1 MPAGP
6 TYEPIATTT
15 LGSSNASV
23 LVMSS
28 IPATYTDL
36 ILVINGGTS
45 SGANALYM
53 RFNNDSSSIY
63 STTYLY
69 GNGSSAASG
78 RITGRDAAA
87 IGYFVEPGTGNEFN
101 SIVHIQNYSNSATFK
116 TVLDRAN
123 LTGTGTY
130 QGTEASVSLYRS
142 TSAINRIDVLV
153 TSNTLN
159 AGSTFT
165 LYGIKEA

>member
-1 MPAGP
+1 MSS
-6 TYEPIATTT
+6 TYEPIAAVT

-36 ILVINGGTS
+36 ILVTTAGTS

-53 RFNNDSSSIY
+53 RFNNDSTSIY
-63 STTYLY
+63 SATYLY
-69 GNGSSAASG
+69 GSGSGSGASG
-78 RITGRDAAA
+78 TLTSRDAAVL
-87 IGYFVEPGTGNEFN
+87 GYFVEPSTGNTFN
-101 SIVHIQNYSNSATFK
+101 SIAHIQNYSNTTTFK
-116 TVLDRAN
+116 TVLARAN
-123 LTGTGTY
+123 STAGDYPGA
-130 QGTEASVSLYRS
+130 EASVSLYRS
-142 TSAINRIDVLV
+142 TSAINRIDVLI

-165 LYGIKEA
+165 LYGIKAE

>member
-1 MPAGP
+1 MAS
-6 TYEPIATTT
+6 TYEPIATVT

-23 LVMSS
+23 LVMNS
-28 IPATYTDL
+28 IPSTYTDL

-53 RFNNDSSSIY
+53 RFNNDSNTNY

-78 RITGRDAAA
+78 RLTNRDAAA
-87 IGYFVEPGTGNEFN
+87 IGYYAEPGTGNEFN
-101 SIVHIQNYSNSATFK
+101 SIAHIQNYSNTTTFK

-123 LTGTGTY
+123 STAGSFPGA
-130 QGTEASVSLYRS
+130 EASVSLWRS
-142 TSAINRIDVLV
+142 TSAITRIDVLV
-153 TSNTLN
+153 STNTLN
-159 AGSTFT
+159 AGTTFS
-165 LYGIKEA
+165 LFGIKAA